1 MDVRSAQQM
10 PQVLGG
16 GEVLAA
22 ISTRIVGILREY
34 YGQGPMTAKTYAVDD
49 MLVVVM
55 RGSGLTPLEQTMMD
69 SGEPKR
75 VIEFREGFQRM
86 MATRYRDVIE
96 ELTGRTVVAFL
107 SQAHV
112 EPDITMEIFFF
123 DPGRSRVSA
132 VGL

>member
-1 MDVRSAQQM
+1 MGSPRSSRRC
-10 PQVLGG
+10 
-16 GEVLAA
+16 EVWFTA
-22 ISTRIVGILREY
+22 GRE
-34 YGQGPMTAKTYAVDD
+34 
-49 MLVVVM
+49 
-55 RGSGLTPLEQTMMD
+55 SPLEAHLYRVSLD
-69 SGEPKR
+69 GGEPKR